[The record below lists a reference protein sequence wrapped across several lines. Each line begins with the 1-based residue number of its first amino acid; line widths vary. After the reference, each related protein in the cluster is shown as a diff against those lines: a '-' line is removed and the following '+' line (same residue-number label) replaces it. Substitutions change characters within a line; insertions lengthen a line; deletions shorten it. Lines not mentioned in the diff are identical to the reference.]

1 MGTATFQDQF
11 SIGGRAVGGGAP
23 CLFIAEAGVA
33 HFGDMDMAI
42 QLVELAASAG
52 ADVFKTQ
59 VFDVDELIAAELPD
73 WRHRLRPRNLSL
85 DEFKELKTL
94 CDERGLLFMAT
105 AHNENR
111 ISWLEELDVT

>member
-1 MGTATFQDQF
+1 MHVETFQDHF
-11 SIGGRAVGGGAP
+11 TIGGRPIGGGAP

-33 HFGDMDMAI
+33 HFGDMDMAV

-59 VFDVDELIAAELPD
+59 VFDVDELITAELPE
-73 WRHRLRPRNLSL
+73 WRDRLRPRNLSL
-85 DEFKELKTL
+85 DEFKQLRKL

-105 AHNENR
+105 AHNGR
-111 ISWLEELDVT
+111 FGRAQ